1 MADSGISN
9 YRRYERPP
17 QWEAFVFGRT
27 RHRLLIVHC
36 LNSEL
41 EQTRKGLENVTG
53 SYLQQ
58 LAGIEI
64 VGDIC
69 LTELTDP
76 GDGGK

>member
-1 MADSGISN
+1 MGVKDG
-9 YRRYERPP
+9 E
-17 QWEAFVFGRT
+17 QGEWKVGRMGC
-27 RHRLLIVHC
+27 LLQPAH
-36 LNSEL
+36 L

-64 VGDIC
+64 VGDIY

>member
-1 MADSGISN
+1 
-9 YRRYERPP
+9 
-17 QWEAFVFGRT
+17 
-27 RHRLLIVHC
+27 VHC

-64 VGDIC
+64 Y

-76 GDGGK
+76 GMVANERSTPHSKFSAPPR